1 MILQTCE
8 LNLQLIFKKNKILFM
23 TNAIDSKPNNL
34 SPKRIRLGVF
44 AFYFSQGICFSSW
57 ASRIPD
63 IKNFLK
69 LGDASWGT
77 ILLMLPVG
85 QILGMTLSGFLISKM
100 GSKKILIAS
109 LPCYALSLLLIGC
122 SQTELMLILTLILFG
137 FFGNFCNISVNTQGI
152 LVENLYKKSIM
163 SSFHGGW
170 SIAGFTGS
178 LIGLVM
184 VNLGLSPFQ
193 HYLFILFTV
202 GVLILFNFK
211 YLQIDAKNI
220 SDKNSETKST
230 KEKQKPEKFLFLLG
244 ITAFCG
250 MASEGA
256 MFDWSGIYFEEIVKA
271 SKNWAPLGFTSFMI
285 MMASGRFIADHAI
298 QKWGRKRIVQLSGIL
313 ISLGL
318 FISVAFPNLFITTL
332 SFMIIGL
339 GVSSIIPTIYSLS
352 GQKTKIPTGMA
363 LTIVSSIGF
372 IGFLLG
378 PPVIGYISEAL
389 NLRFSFALIG
399 IFGICIFILSSN
411 LKVFKD

>member
-1 MILQTCE
+1 
-8 LNLQLIFKKNKILFM
+8 M
-23 TNAIDSKPNNL
+23 TNANDSKPKKLL
-34 SPKRIRLGVF
+34 SKRIRLSIF

-63 IKNFLK
+63 IKNLFK
-69 LGDASWGT
+69 LDDASWGT

-85 QILGMTLSGFLISKM
+85 QILGMTLSGFLISKIE
-100 GSKKILIAS
+100 SKKILLVS
-109 LPCYALSLLLIGC
+109 LPCYALSLLSIGC
-122 SQTELMLILTLILFG
+122 SKTELMLIVNLIMFG

-152 LVENLYKKSIM
+152 LVENLYNKSIM

-170 SIAGFTGS
+170 SLAGFIGS
-178 LIGLVM
+178 LIGLLV

-193 HYLFILFTV
+193 HYIIVLLMV
-202 GVLILFNFK
+202 LLLILFNYK
-211 YLQIDAKNI
+211 YLQLDTYKNLQ
-220 SDKNSETKST
+220 KNTNFKSSIN
-230 KEKQKPEKFLFLLG
+230 KQKPEKFLFLLG

-256 MFDWSGIYFEEIVKA
+256 MFDWSGVYFEEIVKIP
-271 SKNWAPLGFTSFMI
+271 KNWAPLGFTSFMV

-298 QKWGRKRIVQLSGIL
+298 QKWGRQRIVQISGLL
-313 ISLGL
+313 ISIGL
-318 FISVAFPNLFITTL
+318 FISVAYPNIIITTL

-352 GQKTKIPTGMA
+352 GQKTKINTGLA

-378 PPVIGYISEAL
+378 PPVIGYISDAL
-389 NLRFSFALIG
+389 NLKFSFAFIG
-399 IFGICIFILSSN
+399 VFGICIFLLSSN
-411 LKVFKD
+411 LKVFKE